1 MYNLPE
7 YKEKDPEKIWS
18 FMQANPFVLLC
29 CVTAEGTPVAT
40 HVPVLLH
47 RLPDGTIYLL
57 GHIMKGT
64 DHYKAL
70 LDNSNVLAIF
80 NGPHAY
86 VSASWYTDKQ
96 VGSTWNYMSVHAHGR
111 LAFLGNDELISI
123 LRDTTSHFENN
134 PSSPSLFE
142 HLPEDYVN
150 RLTKAIAG
158 FRIDITDLQHVFKL
172 SQNRDEKSYGN
183 VIGKLEEGD
192 EHAKQIAAE
201 MRLRHAE
208 QYPPQ

>member
-29 CVTAEGTPVAT
+29 CVTGAGTPVAT
-40 HVPVLLH
+40 HVPVLL
-47 RLPDGTIYLL
+47 RRDENGGSYLL

-70 LDNSNVLAIF
+70 LDNTNVLAIF
-80 NGPHAY
+80 TGPHTY

-96 VGSTWNYMSVHAHGR
+96 VGSTWNYMSVHAHGQ
-111 LAFLGNDELISI
+111 LSFLGHDDLIDI
-123 LRDTTSHFENN
+123 LRDTTLHFENN
-134 PSSPSLFE
+134 PESPSLFE
-142 HLPEDYVN
+142 HLPGDYVN

-158 FRIDITDLQHVFKL
+158 FRIDINDLQHVFKL
-172 SQNRDEKSYGN
+172 SQNRDEKSYVN
-183 VIGKLEEGD
+183 IIDRLENGD
-192 EHAKQIAAE
+192 QHARQVAAE
-201 MRLRHAE
+201 MQVRHAE
-208 QYPPQ
+208 QYPPR